1 MLNISITYLILN
13 RFLINAEILSQK
25 KRLVE
30 KPSVFGGVNCGVKGL
45 SRVRKVLK
53 GDLFSFDPS

>member
-13 RFLINAEILSQK
+13 RCGNFCRKKNAWLN
-25 KRLVE
+25 